1 MALQKDGG
9 TAPTPQKGI
18 QMDTTT
24 TKKFTTKE
32 EAERLFLNAEKRMLD
47 INKWNEING
56 AKTDQ
61 YQLTDP
67 RGNPKFGLAAEQD
80 YIRFK
85 LPLAPSSD
93 IGKGEDWVR
102 IEKIVSKIHKDK
114 RSVAMIV
121 RPAANPTAVFNSPAH
136 FYGNETTNTFM
147 VQWKDREV
155 TAGVF
160 GRNEEPNLEEQ
171 NSFYNK
177 VRNLMVGTL
186 AWLGIAKTQWATL
199 IKGWLKE

>member
-1 MALQKDGG
+1 MQKDGG
-9 TAPTPQKGI
+9 TAPTPHKGV
-18 QMDTTT
+18 QMDTLT
-24 TKKFTTKE
+24 TKKFSSKE

-47 INKWNEING
+47 INRWNDING
-56 AKTDQ
+56 AKENQ

-67 RGNPKFGLAAEQD
+67 RGNPKSGFAQEQD

-93 IGKGEDWVR
+93 VGKGEDWVR

-121 RPAANPTAVFNSPAH
+121 RPAANPTTVFTTPAH
-136 FYGNETTNTFM
+136 FYSTDTTNTFM
-147 VQWKDREV
+147 VQWQGKEV

-160 GRNEEPNLEEQ
+160 GRNEEPNIEEP
-171 NSFYNK
+171 NSLYNK
-177 VRNLMVGTL
+177 LRNFLMGTL